1 VEKILLPAKIPGAKK
16 FSVFCRNYPQNV
28 VDYTGYMF
36 ILWITIWQ
44 FLSTLWLEITHERS
58 DQLILHNQYLCIKI
72 YENVDN
78 V

>member
-1 VEKILLPAKIPGAKK
+1 VEKMPHPAEISGAKF

-28 VDYTGYMF
+28 VDYNGYMF

-58 DQLILHNQYLCIKI
+58 NQLILRNQYLCIKI